1 MTGMAIHLEVPDKP
15 EWSQRQLIVDR
26 LDAYNDAQTYPEPDR
41 ALCVLLH
48 SDDAVVGGLWGR
60 TYYRW
65 LFIEQFFVP
74 EELRGRGVGSEL
86 LTKAEQEALER
97 GCHGVWLETFT
108 FQAPGF
114 YKRHG
119 FEIFGVIDDYP
130 PGHSRIFFRK
140 RLDGRRRQSNG

>member
-1 MTGMAIHLEVPDKP
+1 MAIRIEVPDKP
-15 EWSQRQLIVDR
+15 QLSQRQFIVDR
-26 LDAYNDAQTYPEPDR
+26 LDAYNDAQTGPEPDR

-48 SDDAVVGGLWGR
+48 SNDAVVGGLWGR

-74 EELRGRGVGSEL
+74 EELRGRGLGSEL

-108 FQAPGF
+108 
-114 YKRHG
+114 
-119 FEIFGVIDDYP
+119 
-130 PGHSRIFFRK
+130 
-140 RLDGRRRQSNG
+140 